1 MVFSLSPT
9 KMWRNS
15 PRMAGTTVLTLGSRV
30 RCHGAGLERRV
41 RSTQWSDRCF
51 GLVGLLFPTA
61 DEANHS
67 MGESHAPK
75 ALASCR
81 GLGLLPRSPAADGV
95 RGCSVEPGVLHR
107 QSGGQAEPHG

>member
-15 PRMAGTTVLTLGSRV
+15 PRMAGTTVVTLGSRV

-41 RSTQWSDRCF
+41 RSAQWSDRCF

-75 ALASCR
+75 APWPRAEAWDCFNTLACR
-81 GLGLLPRSPAADGV
+81 GWRARLLS
-95 RGCSVEPGVLHR
+95 
-107 QSGGQAEPHG
+107 